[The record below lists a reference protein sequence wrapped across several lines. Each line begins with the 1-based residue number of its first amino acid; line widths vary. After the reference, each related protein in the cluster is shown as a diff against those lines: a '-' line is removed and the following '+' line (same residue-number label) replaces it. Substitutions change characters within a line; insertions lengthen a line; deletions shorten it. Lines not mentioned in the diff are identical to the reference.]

1 MPFFGVRFLMTKRE
15 FDMTFKTADLSD
27 ENEGRVQAVLPGL
40 LNFGGNTRFYG
51 EMVTIRSLGDFS
63 LVRDQ
68 FKSPGA
74 GKVLVVD
81 NDALMDCAMLGDLLA
96 AAAHDNAWQGVVING
111 CIRDSADIAVMD
123 IGVKALATIPVRG
136 SREGK
141 GELNVEVEF
150 LGAVFRPG
158 EYLYSD
164 EDGIL
169 LCAEALL

>member
-1 MPFFGVRFLMTKRE
+1 
-15 FDMTFKTADLSD
+15 MTFKTADLSD
-27 ENEGRVQAVLPGL
+27 ENEGRVQVILPGL
-40 LNFGGNTRFYG
+40 LNFGSKTRFYG
-51 EMVTIRSLGDFS
+51 EMVTIKSMGDFS

-68 FKSPGA
+68 VKSPGDA
-74 GKVLVVD
+74 RVLVVD

-96 AAAHDNAWQGVVING
+96 AAALDNAWQGVVING
-111 CIRDSADIAVMD
+111 CIRDSADINAMD
-123 IGVKALATIPVRG
+123 IGVKALATIPMRG
-136 SREGK
+136 RRDGK

-169 LCAEALL
+169 LCAEALI

>member
-1 MPFFGVRFLMTKRE
+1 MS
-15 FDMTFKTADLSD
+15 FKTADLSD
-27 ENEGRVQAVLPGL
+27 ENEGRVQVILPGL
-40 LNFGGNTRFYG
+40 LNFGSKTRFYG
-51 EMVTIRSLGDFS
+51 EMVTIKSMGDFS

-68 FKSPGA
+68 VKSPGDA
-74 GKVLVVD
+74 RVLVVD

-96 AAAHDNAWQGVVING
+96 AAAQDNAWQGVVING
-111 CIRDSADIAVMD
+111 CIRDSADIAAMD
-123 IGVKALATIPVRG
+123 IGVKALATIPMRG
-136 SREGK
+136 RRDGK

-169 LCAEALL
+169 LCAEALI

>member
-1 MPFFGVRFLMTKRE
+1 
-15 FDMTFKTADLSD
+15 MTFKTADLSD
-27 ENEGRVQAVLPGL
+27 ENEGRVQVVLPGL
-40 LNFGGNTRFYG
+40 LNFGGNSHFYG
-51 EMVTIRSLGDFS
+51 EIVTIKSLGDFS

-68 FKSPGA
+68 AKSPGD

-96 AAAHDNAWQGVVING
+96 AAAQDNAWQGVVING
-111 CIRDSADIAVMD
+111 CIRDSADIAVMG
-123 IGVKALATIPVRG
+123 IGVKALATIPMRG

>member
-1 MPFFGVRFLMTKRE
+1 
-15 FDMTFKTADLSD
+15 MTFKTADLSD
-27 ENEGRVQAVLPGL
+27 ENEGRVQVILPGL
-40 LNFGGNTRFYG
+40 LNFGSKTRFYG
-51 EMVTIRSLGDFS
+51 EMVTIKSMGDFS

-68 FKSPGA
+68 AKSPGDA
-74 GKVLVVD
+74 RVLVVD

-96 AAAHDNAWQGVVING
+96 AAAQDNAWQGVVING
-111 CIRDSADIAVMD
+111 CIRDSADIATMD
-123 IGVKALATIPVRG
+123 IGVKALATIPMRG
-136 SREGK
+136 RRDGK

-169 LCAEALL
+169 LCAEALI